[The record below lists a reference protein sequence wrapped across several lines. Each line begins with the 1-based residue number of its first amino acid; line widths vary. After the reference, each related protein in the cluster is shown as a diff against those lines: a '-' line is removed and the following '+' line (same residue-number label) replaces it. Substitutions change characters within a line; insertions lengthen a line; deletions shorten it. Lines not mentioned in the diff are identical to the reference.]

1 MPHIL
6 ACSLRRCRQMN
17 RAPNMRPAHFALRL
31 HPCTPRT
38 RGVSR
43 RQGRM
48 AHSAL
53 FLLIPPARKSA
64 GHMRSKRSTVAQ
76 RGSRGLFIFSGQSS
90 ERMTRW
96 GPRPPR
102 RAVSTVFRPR
112 HRFGKALCITP
123 PSGAEL
129 GGFLACAVVCLYAV
143 PYRAVVQYLP
153 GVLPAFPVY
162 ADIHMETGGK
172 FRMGRNVH
180 RLEIKGASGACP
192 ESPACAY
199 GLLWNSS
206 SSRHESGLC

>member
-1 MPHIL
+1 MRFPHYFFS
-6 ACSLRRCRQMN
+6 SLRHRK
-17 RAPNMRPAHFALRL
+17 APDICGA
-31 HPCTPRT
+31 
-38 RGVSR
+38 
-43 RQGRM
+43 
-48 AHSAL
+48 
-53 FLLIPPARKSA
+53 
-64 GHMRSKRSTVAQ
+64 
-76 RGSRGLFIFSGQSS
+76 RGLRSPSAACAVFHIRGPKFR
-90 ERMTRW
+90 EDDAM

-112 HRFGKALCITP
+112 HRLRKALCITP

-143 PYRAVVQYLP
+143 PHRAVFQHLP
-153 GVLPAFPVY
+153 GVPPAFPVH

-199 GLLWNSS
+199 GLLWNSN

>member
-1 MPHIL
+1 MFSSPLSTNEPRVKHAPYALCLTAPSLHATDAGRQPPPRTHGTFCIISSHPSGTEKRRTYAEQEVCGRPTRLARSFHIL
-6 ACSLRRCRQMN
+6 
-17 RAPNMRPAHFALRL
+17 RPKFREDDA
-31 HPCTPRT
+31 
-38 RGVSR
+38 
-43 RQGRM
+43 M
-48 AHSAL
+48 
-53 FLLIPPARKSA
+53 
-64 GHMRSKRSTVAQ
+64 
-76 RGSRGLFIFSGQSS
+76 
-90 ERMTRW
+90 

-129 GGFLACAVVCLYAV
+129 GGLLACAVVCLYAV

-153 GVLPAFPVY
+153 GVLPAFPVH

-206 SSRHESGLC
+206 SSQHESGLC

>member
-1 MPHIL
+1 MFSSPLSTNEPRAKHASCAL
-6 ACSLRRCRQMN
+6 CLTAPSLHATDAGRQ
-17 RAPNMRPAHFALRL
+17 PP
-31 HPCTPRT
+31 PRT
-38 RGVSR
+38 HGTFCIISSHPSGTEKR
-43 RQGRM
+43 RTYAEQEVCGRPTR
-48 AHSAL
+48 L
-53 FLLIPPARKSA
+53 ARS
-64 GHMRSKRSTVAQ
+64 
-76 RGSRGLFIFSGQSS
+76 FIFAGRSPA
-90 ERMTRW
+90 RMTRW

-143 PYRAVVQYLP
+143 AYRAVFQYLP
-153 GVLPAFPVY
+153 GILPAFPVH

-180 RLEIKGASGACP
+180 RLEIEGASGACP

>member
-1 MPHIL
+1 MFSSPLSTNEPRVKHAPYAL
-6 ACSLRRCRQMN
+6 CLTAPSLQATDAGRQ
-17 RAPNMRPAHFALRL
+17 PP
-31 HPCTPRT
+31 PRT
-38 RGVSR
+38 HGTFCIISSHPSGTEKRRTYAEQEVYGRPTRLARSFHIRGR
-43 RQGRM
+43 
-48 AHSAL
+48 
-53 FLLIPPARKSA
+53 
-64 GHMRSKRSTVAQ
+64 
-76 RGSRGLFIFSGQSS
+76 SS

-143 PYRAVVQYLP
+143 PHRAVVQYLP
-153 GVLPAFPVY
+153 GVLPAFPVH

>member
-1 MPHIL
+1 
-6 ACSLRRCRQMN
+6 
-17 RAPNMRPAHFALRL
+17 MRPAHFALRL

-38 RGVSR
+38 RGVSH

-53 FLLIPPARKSA
+53 FLLVPSARKSA
-64 GHMRSKRSTVAQ
+64 GHMRSKRSAVAQ
-76 RGSRGLFIFSGQSS
+76 RGLRGLSYSRAKFREDDAMGS
-90 ERMTRW
+90 
-96 GPRPPR
+96 RPPR

-112 HRFGKALCITP
+112 HRLRKALCITH

-143 PYRAVVQYLP
+143 PYRAVVQHLP
-153 GVLPAFPVY
+153 GVLPTFPVH

>member
-1 MPHIL
+1 
-6 ACSLRRCRQMN
+6 MN
-17 RAPNMRPAHFALRL
+17 RALNMRLTRFALRL
-31 HPCTPRT
+31 HPCRPRT
-38 RGVSR
+38 RGVSH

-48 AHSAL
+48 IVGGDFIALSAL
-53 FLLIPPARKSA
+53 FLLIPSAQKSA
-64 GHMRSKRSTVAQ
+64 GHMRSKRSGVAQ
-76 RGSRGLFIFSGQSS
+76 RSSRGLSYSRAKFR
-90 ERMTRW
+90 EDDAM
-96 GPRPPR
+96 GPRPPM

-112 HRFGKALCITP
+112 HRFGKALCITH

-143 PYRAVVQYLP
+143 PYRAVVQHLP

-206 SSRHESGLC
+206 SSQHESGLC

>member
-1 MPHIL
+1 MAVILLRFPHYFFS
-6 ACSLRRCRQMN
+6 SLRHRK
-17 RAPNMRPAHFALRL
+17 APDICGA
-31 HPCTPRT
+31 
-38 RGVSR
+38 
-43 RQGRM
+43 
-48 AHSAL
+48 
-53 FLLIPPARKSA
+53 
-64 GHMRSKRSTVAQ
+64 
-76 RGSRGLFIFSGQSS
+76 RGLGSPNAARAVFHIRGRSS

-143 PYRAVVQYLP
+143 PHRAVFQHLP
-153 GVLPAFPVY
+153 GVLPAFPVH

>member
-1 MPHIL
+1 
-6 ACSLRRCRQMN
+6 MN
-17 RAPNMRPAHFALRL
+17 RALNMRPARFALRL
-31 HPCTPRT
+31 HPCRPRT
-38 RGVSR
+38 RGVSH

-48 AHSAL
+48 IVGGDFIALSAL

-64 GHMRSKRSTVAQ
+64 GHMRSKRSAVAAA
-76 RGSRGLFIFSGQSS
+76 RLARSFIFAGRSPA
-90 ERMTRW
+90 RMTRW
-96 GPRPPR
+96 GPRPPM

-112 HRFGKALCITP
+112 HRLRKALCITH

-143 PYRAVVQYLP
+143 PHRAVVQYLP
-153 GVLPAFPVY
+153 GVLPAFPVH

-180 RLEIKGASGACP
+180 RLEIKRASGACP

-206 SSRHESGLC
+206 SSQHESGLC

>member
-1 MPHIL
+1 MFSLPLSTNEPRAKHASCALCLTAPSLHATDAGRQSPPRTHGTFCIISSHPFGTEKRRTYAEQEVYGRPARLARSFHIL
-6 ACSLRRCRQMN
+6 
-17 RAPNMRPAHFALRL
+17 RP
-31 HPCTPRT
+31 
-38 RGVSR
+38 
-43 RQGRM
+43 
-48 AHSAL
+48 
-53 FLLIPPARKSA
+53 K
-64 GHMRSKRSTVAQ
+64 
-76 RGSRGLFIFSGQSS
+76 SS
-90 ERMTRW
+90 EDDAM

-143 PYRAVVQYLP
+143 AYRAVFQHLP
-153 GVLPAFPVY
+153 GVLPAFPVH